1 MSNGKIIREDTLLFF
16 LLNLSEPLNLIVF
29 LRLLISLLFTFI
41 FKVDLSKSATSN
53 IQLIIKPLSFKDL
66 YFLVYLLSFLIKIL
80 EDEQSV

>member
-41 FKVDLSKSATSN
+41 FKVDLSKYDSFILGEKTGKDYIPTDN
-53 IQLIIKPLSFKDL
+53 KPKNTKDL
-66 YFLVYLLSFLIKIL
+66 FK
-80 EDEQSV
+80 